1 MLFSFCLTQAKFNI
15 LKEVGKRM
23 FSVDSHNVITITR
36 GDSASTVIFVNQGT
50 LIEQVRYELQP
61 NDALYVG
68 VMEPHQK
75 FEDAIIKYKLT
86 DEDLNRDGDVVWS
99 FKPTDTEY
107 LEPGKYF
114 YQIKLVRNNG
124 QYVDTIVSK
133 TPFYIQD

>member
-61 NDALYVG
+61 NDALYIG

-114 YQIKLVRNNG
+114 YQIKLVRSNG

>member
-1 MLFSFCLTQAKFNI
+1 
-15 LKEVGKRM
+15 M

-86 DEDLNRDGDVVWS
+86 NEDLNRDGDVVWS

-114 YQIKLVRNNG
+114 YQIKLVRNSG